1 MKTDSLLFKT
11 FKIIEIG
18 RENNSG
24 GDVEVYRR
32 GGGGSLRILRF
43 LSKGFPMNFDP
54 RLNVFQNNIKK
65 YQYDDCTFADIFTN
79 ENYQCSLR

>member
-32 GGGGSLRILRF
+32 GGGV
-43 LSKGFPMNFDP
+43 PPDP
-54 RLNVFQNNIKK
+54 QVF
-65 YQYDDCTFADIFTN
+65 
-79 ENYQCSLR
+79 

>member
-1 MKTDSLLFKT
+1 MVRKDLKTPFAEQARFFLFKT

-32 GGGGSLRILRF
+32 GGGGGPPDPDISLQRIPYELR
-43 LSKGFPMNFDP
+43 SAAH
-54 RLNVFQNNIKK
+54 I
-65 YQYDDCTFADIFTN
+65 
-79 ENYQCSLR
+79 

>member
-32 GGGGSLRILRF
+32 GGGVPPDPDISLQRIPYELRSAAHIYIYWPGHGT
-43 LSKGFPMNFDP
+43 LYP
-54 RLNVFQNNIKK
+54 
-65 YQYDDCTFADIFTN
+65 
-79 ENYQCSLR
+79 